1 MATTF
6 YTLLAVIIALGAI
19 TYLFVIEPRS
29 KIHDL

>member
-1 MATTF
+1 V
-6 YTLLAVIIALGAI
+6 LAVIGLFGAA